1 MPAKILLIDSDAA
14 TLNWLKVKLE
24 QENFSVATARSG
36 NEGLAQIE
44 QDQPDIIVLDIALA
58 DMDGLE
64 VLRRVGADPRGT
76 PPWMIVFSKK
86 YQPQDIA
93 AGFQAGANDF
103 IGKRPGA
110 DVELI
115 GKIRGHLAQM
125 HARKPAP
132 PPPPPPVNGHIFSFC
147 SSKGGSGV
155 TSVCV
160 NVAYALAQV
169 QPEARILVVD
179 MVFPFGTIASAL
191 AFDSRRTVA
200 RMTHEP
206 AEEIE
211 RATVEKYI
219 SAPLKWGFRLLI
231 GTSDPQEAGN
241 LDATRIEPIFKTLRT
256 MYDYILVDFGRT
268 LSRIS
273 LPIIEISERVLFIVS
288 PDITTVKGAKLM
300 LNYLRSR
307 DIAFERIFL
316 INNRTVGRVWTTAE
330 DIERELGLKVN
341 AMIPYEVEYM
351 TMATND
357 GVPFMAKFPEHAAS
371 AMFRQVAQKLRE
383 HVQGVSK

>member
-1 MPAKILLIDSDAA
+1 
-14 TLNWLKVKLE
+14 
-24 QENFSVATARSG
+24 
-36 NEGLAQIE
+36 
-44 QDQPDIIVLDIALA
+44 
-58 DMDGLE
+58 
-64 VLRRVGADPRGT
+64 
-76 PPWMIVFSKK
+76 
-86 YQPQDIA
+86 
-93 AGFQAGANDF
+93 
-103 IGKRPGA
+103 
-110 DVELI
+110 
-115 GKIRGHLAQM
+115 
-125 HARKPAP
+125 
-132 PPPPPPVNGHIFSFC
+132 
-147 SSKGGSGV
+147 
-155 TSVCV
+155 V